1 MFSRNVALK
10 QLKELKKKGRI
21 MRLAADGWRPTKWQT
36 LMAIILSARTRDE
49 VTIEV
54 CKKMFSKYPSPKK
67 FSKLKLSQVKKLIY
81 SINFYN
87 NKSKNILECSKII
100 SFKYGGKV
108 PEDFEKLVELPGVG
122 RKTANVFL
130 AEYGKQNIGV
140 DTHVNYIS
148 NYLGWVDSKKPEKVE
163 EELKKLFPKRMHRE
177 INWILVQF
185 GKTYTSR
192 KEKDKI
198 LEEIKKIK

>member
-1 MFSRNVALK
+1 MVSKENALK
-10 QLKELKKKGRI
+10 QLKILKKKGRV
-21 MRLAADGWRPTKWQT
+21 MRLAADGWPTRWQT
-36 LMAIILSARTRDE
+36 LIAIILSARTRDE

-54 CKKMFSKYPSPKK
+54 CKKMFKKYPNPNK

-100 SFKYGGKV
+100 SSEYNGKV
-108 PEDFEKLVELPGVG
+108 PENFEELIKLPGVG

-130 AEYGKQNIGV
+130 AEYGKQKIGV

-148 NYLGWVDSKKPEKVE
+148 NYLDWVNSKNPEKIE
-163 EELKKLFPKRMHRE
+163 EQLIELFPNKKHGS

-192 KEKDKI
+192 REKNKI
-198 LEEIKKIK
+198 LNEIKKIK